1 MIVIDASILT
11 KFILKE
17 VGWEKVLPYLRDG
30 TVSVDLV
37 VKETVNAIWRRCE
50 QGKISIK
57 EAKIMLT
64 ALKEVAGKAVKI
76 DDEKRYLDEAIR
88 IAFRRKLTIYDSLYI
103 ALAKEK
109 KLKLLTA
116 DLTQAKAAEVEGVP
130 ITIIQ

>member
-17 VGWEKVLPYLRDG
+17 RGWEKVLPYLRDG

-37 VKETVNAIWRRCE
+37 VKETVNAIWRRCRQE
-50 QGKISIK
+50 KISIK

-64 ALKEVAGKAVKI
+64 ALKEVTGKAVKI
-76 DDEKRYLDEAIR
+76 DDENRYLDEAIR